1 MTVNTGNEAP
11 DMAAF
16 LLSPEELRQRRNTK
30 WNQFPPDVIPSF
42 IADMDFR
49 VAPPVQAAILQSV
62 EREDYGYQMR
72 DGAKADRML
81 AGAFAARMEEAFG
94 WKASADLVLPVSD
107 LVQATYAAI
116 LTWSGPG
123 DGVILQVPNYPPF
136 RETLQTTGRR
146 LIPLHMD
153 ERDGTYVFDLDRLET
168 QIDANTRIFV
178 LCNPQ
183 NPTGR
188 VFSRDELEA
197 VLAFAEKHD
206 LLVISDEIHAELIY
220 GDRPHIPFPALSPA
234 AAARCVLLNSATKSF
249 NIPGLRCAVMYFGT
263 PELKAA
269 YQARIPLRLT
279 GSVNSLGIDAT
290 VAAWTQGQPWLDA
303 VLAHLRTARDHLCGR
318 LASELPGLRFHPPEA
333 TYLLWM
339 DCSDLGIQGSAGDF
353 FLDRAGVGFSRGEDF
368 LPGAESRVR
377 CNFATSLPILDEIVD
392 RMVAALRSN
401 AR

>member
-1 MTVNTGNEAP
+1 MTVNTGLETP

-16 LLSPEELRQRRNTK
+16 LLSPDALRQRRNTK

-42 IADMDFR
+42 IADMDFK

-62 EREDYGYQMR
+62 DRQDYGYQMR
-72 DGAKADRML
+72 DGAKADRTL
-81 AGAFAARMEEAFG
+81 ASAFVARMKEAFG
-94 WKASADLVLPVSD
+94 WEASPDLVLPVSD

-116 LTWSGPG
+116 LAWSEPG

-146 LIPLHMD
+146 LIPLPM
-153 ERDGTYVFDLDRLET
+153 EEQGETCVFDLDRLEAE
-168 QIDANTRIFV
+168 IDGNTRIFV

-188 VFSRDELEA
+188 VFTRAELEA

-206 LLVISDEIHAELIY
+206 LLVISDEIHAELVY
-220 GDRPHIPFPALSPA
+220 GDRPHIPFPALSPE
-234 AAARCVLLNSATKSF
+234 AAARSVVLNSATKSF

-263 PELKAA
+263 PELKAT

-303 VLAHLRTARDHLCGR
+303 VLAHLQTARDHLCSR
-318 LASELPGLRFHPPEA
+318 LATELPGIRFQLPEA

-339 DCSDLGIQGSAGDF
+339 DCTDLGIAGSAGDF
-353 FLDRAGVGFSRGEDF
+353 FLDRARVGFSKGEDF
-368 LPGAESRVR
+368 LPGAEHRVR

-392 RMVAALRSN
+392 RMGVALRGN